1 MEMIK
6 PQLPSGFKDY
16 LPDEMI
22 QRNKILD
29 TIRASFE
36 LFGFLPLET
45 PEVERLEI
53 LTGGDPNF
61 AKQIYLVKKSGSK
74 EETDIALRFDLTVA
88 LARAYAQYR
97 NEIGGLFKRYQLG
110 RVFRGERPQK
120 GRFNGFYQF
129 DIDTVGSKDMT
140 SDAEIVAVI
149 YSTMTKLGVDD
160 FIIKINNRKIL
171 NALPEFAGFGKELNT
186 DVLRVIDKLDKQSWE
201 SISGELTTMGV
212 SINAVILIKK
222 FLDIPRGN
230 EEALDV
236 VLDLVKDSENAV
248 QGINELREIAENL
261 TALGIPKEKWAFDF
275 AVARGLGYYT
285 GPVFETTL
293 TKLPSIGNVFSGGRY
308 DDLVA
313 KFSPISVPAVGA
325 SIGVDRLF
333 DALKELGM
341 VKKEKSIAKIL
352 VLNFENNPKAR
363 IYVQEITSLLRAN
376 NIPTEL
382 YLGKEKGMGGQLK
395 YAEKLEVQYAII
407 AGMTEV
413 EKNVVQLKDIMN
425 RTQEEVDKSDL
436 VGKIKSV
443 ISS

>member
-1 MEMIK
+1 MIK

-22 QRNKILD
+22 LRNKILD

-61 AKQIYLVKKSGSK
+61 TKQIYLVKKSGSK

-140 SDAEIVAVI
+140 ADAEIVAVI

-171 NALPEFAGFGKELNT
+171 NALPEFAGFENDLNT
-186 DVLRVIDKLDKQSWE
+186 DVLRVIDKLDKQSWD
-201 SISGELTTMGV
+201 SVSGELTTMGI
-212 SINAVILIKK
+212 SIDAVGAIKR

-230 EEALDV
+230 EEALDAV
-236 VLDLVKDSENAV
+236 FDLVKDSENAL
-248 QGINELREIAENL
+248 QGIKELREIAENL
-261 TALGIPKEKWAFDF
+261 TALGVPKEKWAFDF
-275 AVARGLGYYT
+275 SVARGLGYYT
-285 GPVFETTL
+285 GPVFETML
-293 TKLPSIGNVFSGGRY
+293 TKLPSIGSVFSGGRY
-308 DDLVA
+308 DDLVS
-313 KFSPISVPAVGA
+313 KFSTISVPAVGA

-333 DALKELGM
+333 DALKELRM
-341 VKKEKSIAKIL
+341 TKKEKSIAKIL

-395 YAEKLEVQYAII
+395 YAEKLEMQYAII
-407 AGMTEV
+407 AGMSEV
-413 EKNVVQLKDIMN
+413 EKNVVQFKDTVN
-425 RTQEEVDKSDL
+425 RTQQEVDKSEIVDK
-436 VGKIKSV
+436 VRSV

>member
-1 MEMIK
+1 MIK

-16 LPDEMI
+16 LPEEMI
-22 QRNKILD
+22 PRNKIFD
-29 TIRASFE
+29 AIRASFE

-61 AKQIYLVKKSGSK
+61 TKQIYLVKKSGNK
-74 EETDIALRFDLTVA
+74 EDDTDIALRFDLTVP
-88 LARAYAQYR
+88 LARVVAQYR

-129 DIDTVGSKDMT
+129 DVDTVGSKDKT

-149 YSTMTKLGVDD
+149 YTTMTKLGVDD

-171 NALPEFAGFGKELNT
+171 NALPEFAGFENDLNT
-186 DVLRVIDKLDKQSWE
+186 DVLRVIDKLDKQSWD
-201 SISGELTTMGV
+201 SISGELTTMGISPDAV
-212 SINAVILIKK
+212 TSIKR

-230 EEALDV
+230 EEALDAV
-236 VLDLVKDSENAV
+236 FDLVNASENAI

-261 TALGIPKEKWAFDF
+261 TALGVPKEKWAFDF
-275 AVARGLGYYT
+275 SVARGLGYYT
-285 GPVFETTL
+285 GPVFETML
-293 TKLPSIGNVFSGGRY
+293 TKLPSIGSVFSGGRY

-341 VKKEKSIAKIL
+341 VKKEKSIAKVL

-395 YAEKLEVQYAII
+395 YAEKLEMQYAII
-407 AGMTEV
+407 AGMSEV
-413 EKNVVQLKDIMN
+413 EKNIVQFKDIMN
-425 RTQEEVDKSDL
+425 RTQKEVDKSEI
-436 VGKIKSV
+436 VAKVRSV

>member
-1 MEMIK
+1 MIK

>member
-16 LPDEMI
+16 LPEEMI

-36 LFGFLPLET
+36 LFSFLPLET

-61 AKQIYLVKKSGSK
+61 TKQIYLVKKSGNK
-74 EETDIALRFDLTVA
+74 EEDIAIALRFDLTVA

-129 DIDTVGSKDMT
+129 DVDTVGSKEMT
-140 SDAEIVAVI
+140 ADAEIVAVI
-149 YSTMTKLGVDD
+149 YTTMKKLGVND

-171 NALPEFAGFGKELNT
+171 NSLPEFAGFKNELNI
-186 DVLRVIDKLDKQSWE
+186 DVLRAIDKLDKQSWE
-201 SISGELTTMGV
+201 PISGELTTMGI
-212 SINAVILIKK
+212 STDAVAAIKK
-222 FLDIPRGN
+222 FLDISRGN
-230 EEALDV
+230 EEALDMV
-236 VLDLVKDSENAV
+236 FDLVKKSENAV
-248 QGINELREIAENL
+248 QGIKELREIAENL
-261 TALGIPKEKWAFDF
+261 SALGVPKENWIFDF
-275 AVARGLGYYT
+275 SVARGLGYYT
-285 GPVFETTL
+285 GPVFETML
-293 TKLPSIGNVFSGGRY
+293 TKLPSIGSVCSGGRY
-308 DDLVA
+308 DDLIS
-313 KFSPISVPAVGA
+313 KFSTISVPAVGT

-395 YAEKLEVQYAII
+395 YAEKLEMQYAII

-413 EKNVVQLKDIMN
+413 EKNIIQFKDLTN
-425 RTQEEVDKSDL
+425 RTQETIDKSEIIAK
-436 VGKIKSV
+436 VRSV
-443 ISS
+443 IS